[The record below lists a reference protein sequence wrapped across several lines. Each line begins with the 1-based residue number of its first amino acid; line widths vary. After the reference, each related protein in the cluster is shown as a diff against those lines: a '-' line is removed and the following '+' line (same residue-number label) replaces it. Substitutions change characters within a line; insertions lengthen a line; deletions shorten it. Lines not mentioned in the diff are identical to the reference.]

1 MKKRVLIL
9 AAAVISVLSA
19 SSGVYLITTC
29 GKGVGATVDRSL
41 FETEEEWYQYKVAY
55 NEIYCG
61 EGSGP
66 AIETYSALPADNPIE

>member
-29 GKGVGATVDRSL
+29 GKGVGATVDRSF

-55 NEIYCG
+55 KIIDSKIAFEIKDG
-61 EGSGP
+61 
-66 AIETYSALPADNPIE
+66 AVIRNH